1 MLPLIYKPGT
11 DLISKIVLTDQRVI
25 NAVIMSL
32 VEAPEN
38 TYTAAPTEFINK
50 SKCDV
55 LYISNDISAFP
66 PIIIEVQ
73 KIVDEKFIIRAIQYC
88 TLVYQKYGKQPIIV
102 IFGIS
107 SITMNILSL
116 TTASTLF
123 PFAKELSSLV
133 WAQRC
138 MLISSFSLDII
149 DKKINQ
155 LHPLAAIGVFMC
167 SQATSINMLELGKE
181 DKLMQLLYRIA
192 LKSVEQVARV
202 EDEKVQRIVSICNNT
217 SYQLLAFLY
226 IKSVYDT
233 IDLK

>member
-1 MLPLIYKPGT
+1 
-11 DLISKIVLTDQRVI
+11 
-25 NAVIMSL
+25 MSL
-32 VEAPEN
+32 VEAAEN
-38 TYTAAPTEFINK
+38 TYTAAPTELINK

-55 LYISNDISAFP
+55 LYVPNANSAFP

-73 KIVDEKFIIRAIQYC
+73 KAVDEKFIIRAIQYC
-88 TLVYQKYGKQPIIV
+88 TLVYQKYSKQPIII
-102 IFGIS
+102 IFGIL
-107 SITMNILSL
+107 SITMPILSL
-116 TTASTLF
+116 TTAFIRF
-123 PFAKELSSLV
+123 PFAKELARLV
-133 WAQRC
+133 WAQCC
-138 MLISSFSLDII
+138 MLISSFSLDVI

>member
-1 MLPLIYKPGT
+1 MP
-11 DLISKIVLTDQRVI
+11 
-25 NAVIMSL
+25 
-32 VEAPEN
+32 
-38 TYTAAPTEFINK
+38 
-50 SKCDV
+50 
-55 LYISNDISAFP
+55 
-66 PIIIEVQ
+66 
-73 KIVDEKFIIRAIQYC
+73 
-88 TLVYQKYGKQPIIV
+88 
-102 IFGIS
+102 
-107 SITMNILSL
+107 ILSL
-116 TTASTLF
+116 TTAFIRF
-123 PFAKELSSLV
+123 PFAKELARLV
-133 WAQRC
+133 WAQCC
-138 MLISSFSLDII
+138 MLISSFSLDVI